1 MTYHNCYTCTWVDNL
16 GWYLLLVVT
25 QDFDWPTLSNVTH
38 EMARNHCLSMIEM
51 SKVASV
57 CVNVTGMADVLD
69 LCIMEVKVSCNISTN
84 LMLQLSY
91 SASHLYEDE
100 FILLKLLILCLNTT
114 LKGHWFEKIELPSG
128 KFCKLY
134 LWLIFITLCVFVDWR
149 LI

>member
-1 MTYHNCYTCTWVDNL
+1 
-16 GWYLLLVVT
+16 
-25 QDFDWPTLSNVTH
+25 
-38 EMARNHCLSMIEM
+38 M

-100 FILLKLLILCLNTT
+100 FILLKL
-114 LKGHWFEKIELPSG
+114 
-128 KFCKLY
+128 
-134 LWLIFITLCVFVDWR
+134 
-149 LI
+149 

>member
-1 MTYHNCYTCTWVDNL
+1 
-16 GWYLLLVVT
+16 
-25 QDFDWPTLSNVTH
+25 
-38 EMARNHCLSMIEM
+38 MIEM

-100 FILLKLLILCLNTT
+100 FILLKLLILCLNIT
-114 LKGHWFEKIELPSG
+114 LKGH
-128 KFCKLY
+128 
-134 LWLIFITLCVFVDWR
+134 
-149 LI
+149 

>member
-1 MTYHNCYTCTWVDNL
+1 
-16 GWYLLLVVT
+16 
-25 QDFDWPTLSNVTH
+25 
-38 EMARNHCLSMIEM
+38 MARNHCLSMIEM

-100 FILLKLLILCLNTT
+100 FILLKLLILCLNIT
-114 LKGHWFEKIELPSG
+114 LKGH
-128 KFCKLY
+128 
-134 LWLIFITLCVFVDWR
+134 
-149 LI
+149 